1 MSAITAKASRKMK
14 KYAVLTRE
22 PRCFLGSF
30 DFSWEQRK
38 FEEIAVRSSV
48 ICSDDTLPRVEYEDI
63 VSGTGRL
70 NKDIYAKQSSKS
82 GIVFHQ
88 GDVLYG
94 KLRPYLQNWLLP
106 TFDGL
111 AVGDFWVLQPQN
123 ADSSFLYRLIQSRQ
137 FDEVANQSTGTK
149 MPRADWKLVSKTVFS
164 IPSNISEQAAIG
176 TYFTALDS
184 LITLHQRKCALLF
197 SSFQAFIS
205 MMFTTST
212 FSWEQRK
219 FDEVFDC
226 TVPNNT
232 LSRAELSYDEGT
244 VLNVHYGDVLIKYGS
259 VLDVQKDDIPRIPHR
274 CREDFNGA
282 LLQDGDV
289 IIADTA
295 EDETTGKACE
305 IGNLQGSAIVSGLH
319 TMVCRPRNRMALG
332 YLGYYLNSNAYHHQ
346 LLPLMQGIKVL
357 SLSRSNIQ
365 KTSVSYP
372 IAVKEQQLIAYYFS
386 QLDNLITLH
395 QRKCIFFTGRAGRLI
410 STVNKKRIT
419 SSWEQRKL
427 ASLCEKFTDGDWI
440 ESKDQ
445 SDFGVRLVQTGNVG
459 VAEYLDKTNNKKWI
473 SEDTFDRLHCEE
485 VLPGDILISR
495 LPEPAGRACIVP
507 LLGTKMITAVDCT
520 IVRTAPDMSN
530 KFLVQYLSSQAYFD
544 DVNTCLAGGTRQRI
558 SRGNLANFNVPI
570 PVKKS
575 EQDAIGMFF
584 GYLDNLITLHQR
596 KPFLM
601 KWRTSDANRN
611 QTNRLVL

>member
-197 SSFQAFIS
+197 SPFQAFIS
-205 MMFTTST
+205 MMFITST

-459 VAEYLDKTNNKKWI
+459 VAEYLDKPNNKKWI

>member
-82 GIVFHQ
+82 GIAFHQ

-123 ADSSFLYRLIQSRQ
+123 ADGSFLYRLIQSRQ

-184 LITLHQRKCALLF
+184 LITLHQRKC
-197 SSFQAFIS
+197 IS
-205 MMFTTST
+205 
-212 FSWEQRK
+212 
-219 FDEVFDC
+219 
-226 TVPNNT
+226 
-232 LSRAELSYDEGT
+232 
-244 VLNVHYGDVLIKYGS
+244 
-259 VLDVQKDDIPRIPHR
+259 
-274 CREDFNGA
+274 
-282 LLQDGDV
+282 
-289 IIADTA
+289 
-295 EDETTGKACE
+295 
-305 IGNLQGSAIVSGLH
+305 
-319 TMVCRPRNRMALG
+319 
-332 YLGYYLNSNAYHHQ
+332 
-346 LLPLMQGIKVL
+346 
-357 SLSRSNIQ
+357 
-365 KTSVSYP
+365 
-372 IAVKEQQLIAYYFS
+372 
-386 QLDNLITLH
+386 
-395 QRKCIFFTGRAGRLI
+395 FTGRAGRLI

-427 ASLCEKFTDGDWI
+427 SELTSMHARIGWQNLRTSEFLDSGNYMLITGTDFNDGAI
-440 ESKDQ
+440 NFSTCHYVERERYEQ
-445 SDFGVRLVQTGNVG
+445 
-459 VAEYLDKTNNKKWI
+459 
-473 SEDTFDRLHCEE
+473 DRNIQIHN
-485 VLPGDILISR
+485 GSILITKDGTLGKVAYVQGLSM
-495 LPEPAGRACIVP
+495 PATLNAGVFNVQIKDANN
-507 LLGTKMITAVDCT
+507 VDE
-520 IVRTAPDMSN
+520 
-530 KFLVQYLSSQAYFD
+530 KYLFQYLKAPFLMDYVD
-544 DVNTCLAGGTRQRI
+544 KKATGGTIKHLNQSILVDFPVILPQR
-558 SRGNLANFNVPI
+558 
-570 PVKKS
+570 S
-575 EQDAIGMFF
+575 EQTLIGAFF
-584 GYLDNLITLHQR
+584 QQLDNLITLHQR

-601 KWRTSDANRN
+601 KWRNSDANRN